1 MAEISNQQIYD
12 LLLEI
17 LRDVTEID
25 DSIDELLFDMKAFNR
40 ELSAGRKLLIQ
51 QACQT

>member
-17 LRDVTEID
+17 SWGVAEVDASV
-25 DSIDELLFDMKAFNR
+25 DELLFDMKAFNQ
-40 ELSAGRKLLIQ
+40 ELTADRQLLTQ
-51 QACQT
+51 QVCPT

>member
-17 LRDVTEID
+17 SNDVTELD
-25 DSIDELLFDMKAFNR
+25 ASIDELLFDMKAFNQ
-40 ELSAGRKLLIQ
+40 ELSVDRHLLMQEICPQ
-51 QACQT
+51 

>member
-17 LRDVTEID
+17 LYDVIELD
-25 DSIDELLFDMKAFNR
+25 ASIDELLFDMKALNQ
-40 ELSAGRKLLIQ
+40 ELSVDRHRLMEEVCPK
-51 QACQT
+51 